1 MPFAHTPDQLDPY
14 VAALCPEIVSSGADL
29 TVDEEDEMF
38 RLFLHRQWHHGSA
51 LSSYFRSGWLLWST
65 LRAAL
70 TWRFGTLDRVT
81 RLLDFAAGYGR
92 VTRFIAHDLPPARVW
107 ASDIDARAVSFQM
120 QRLGVRGLVST
131 AAPEELPAAEPF
143 DAVLVSSLFTHLPEA
158 TFGRWLARL
167 WALVAPGGLLAF
179 SVHDPSLRPDAA
191 AAGGDGFL
199 FEATSEDRALP
210 AADYGSTWAGEPYV
224 RRALAA
230 AAPGAAVH
238 RFRRALCNH
247 QDLYLVV
254 DGLAPDPAALD
265 LGGRPEGFVET
276 CRLLGARR
284 LALQGWAVDRMD
296 GAPIARV
303 EALLD
308 GAVTAV
314 SPEPVLRPDVASL
327 FPGERVETVG
337 WSLRLDLPQGA
348 PLAATSLV
356 VRAVDNAGRAGV
368 LAEGSVE
375 AALLRAAR
383 LDFLAIGAELDRTR
397 IGLQAKIDEQ
407 SLSHAHDLGVLRT
420 RLAAMEASRFWKL
433 RDRWFAL
440 KRLLR
445 RTDQP

>member
-1 MPFAHTPDQLDPY
+1 MPFAHVPDQLDPY

-29 TVDEEDEMF
+29 TVDDEDEMF
-38 RLFLHRQWHHGSA
+38 RLFLHRHWHHGAA
-51 LSSYFRSGWLLWST
+51 LSSYFRSGALLWST
-65 LRAAL
+65 LRQAL
-70 TWRFGTLDRVT
+70 TWRFGDLDRVT

-107 ASDIDARAVSFQM
+107 ASDIDPRAVAFQT
-120 QRLGVRGLVST
+120 RRFGVRGLVST
-131 AAPEELPAAEPF
+131 AAPEDLPAAEPF

-179 SVHDPSLRPDAA
+179 SVHDPSLHPDAA

-199 FEATSEDRALP
+199 FAATSEDRALP

-238 RFRRALCNH
+238 RFPRALCNY

-254 DGLAPDPAALD
+254 DGPAPAALD

-308 GAVTAV
+308 GAVAAV
-314 SPEPVLRPDVASL
+314 SPEPVLRPEIAPL
-327 FPGERVETVG
+327 FPGERVEPVG
-337 WSLRLDLPQGA
+337 WSLRLDLPAGT
-348 PLAATSLV
+348 PLAAASLV
-356 VRAVDNAGRAGV
+356 VRAVDAAGRTGV

-383 LDFLAIGAELDRTR
+383 LDFLSTGAELDRTR
-397 IGLQAKIDEQ
+397 AGLQAKIDEQ
-407 SLSHAHDLGVLRT
+407 SLSHAHDLGVLRA
-420 RLAAMEASRFWKL
+420 RMAAMEASRFWKL

-445 RTDQP
+445 LTDQP

>member
-1 MPFAHTPDQLDPY
+1 MPFAHVPDQLDPY

-29 TVDEEDEMF
+29 TVDDEDEMF
-38 RLFLHRQWHHGSA
+38 RLFLHRHWHRGAA
-51 LSSYFRSGWLLWST
+51 LSSYFRSGALLWST
-65 LRAAL
+65 LRQAL
-70 TWRFGTLDRVT
+70 TWRFGDLDRVT

-92 VTRFIAHDLPPARVW
+92 VTRFIAHDLLPARVW
-107 ASDIDARAVSFQM
+107 ASDIDPRAVAFQT
-120 QRLGVRGLVST
+120 RRFGVRGLVST
-131 AAPEELPAAEPF
+131 AAPEDLPAAEPF

-179 SVHDPSLRPDAA
+179 SVHDPSLHPDAA

-199 FEATSEDRALP
+199 FAATSEDRALP

-238 RFRRALCNH
+238 RFPRALCNY

-254 DGLAPDPAALD
+254 DGPAPAALD

-308 GAVTAV
+308 GAVAAV
-314 SPEPVLRPDVASL
+314 SPEPVLRPEIAPL
-327 FPGERVETVG
+327 FPGERVEPVG
-337 WSLRLDLPQGA
+337 WSLRLDLPAGT
-348 PLAATSLV
+348 PLAAASLV
-356 VRAVDNAGRAGV
+356 VRAVDAAGRTGV

-383 LDFLAIGAELDRTR
+383 LDFLSTGAELDRTR
-397 IGLQAKIDEQ
+397 AGLQAKIDEQ
-407 SLSHAHDLGVLRT
+407 SLSHAHDLGVLRA
-420 RLAAMEASRFWKL
+420 RMAAMEASRFWKL

-445 RTDQP
+445 LTDQP

>member
-29 TVDEEDEMF
+29 TVDQEDEMF

-51 LSSYFRSGWLLWST
+51 LSSYFSSGWLLWSS
-65 LRAAL
+65 LRSAL

-92 VTRFIAHDLPPARVW
+92 VTRFIARDLQPARVW

-120 QRLGVRGLVST
+120 QRFGVRGLVST
-131 AAPEELPAAEPF
+131 AAPEELPTAERF

-191 AAGGDGFL
+191 AGADGFL
-199 FEATSEDRALP
+199 FAATSEDRALP
-210 AADYGSTWAGEPYV
+210 VADYGSTWAGEPYV

-238 RFRRALCNH
+238 RFPRALCNY

-254 DGLAPDPAALD
+254 DGPAPDPAALD

-276 CRLLGARR
+276 CRLLGPRR

-296 GAPIARV
+296 GAPIERV

-308 GAVTAV
+308 GAVAAV
-314 SPEPVLRPDVASL
+314 APELVLRPEIATL
-327 FPGERVETVG
+327 FPGERVEPVG
-337 WSLRLDLPQGA
+337 WSLRLDLPAGT
-348 PLAATSLV
+348 PPAATSLV
-356 VRAVDNAGRAGV
+356 VRAVDAAGRIGV
-368 LAEGSVE
+368 LAEGTVE
-375 AALLRAAR
+375 AALLRSAR
-383 LDFLAIGAELDRTR
+383 LDFLATGAELDRTR
-397 IGLQAKIDEQ
+397 ADLQAKIDQQ
-407 SLSHAHDLGVLRT
+407 SLSHAYDLGVLSARI
-420 RLAAMEASRFWKL
+420 AAMEASRFWKL

-445 RTDQP
+445 LTDQP

>member
-14 VAALCPEIVSSGADL
+14 VAALCPEIVESGADL

-38 RLFLHRQWHHGSA
+38 RLFFFRQWHRGSA
-51 LSSYFRSGWLLWST
+51 LSSYFRSGWLLWHT
-65 LRAAL
+65 LRQTL
-70 TWRFGTLDRVT
+70 TWRFGDLHRVT
-81 RLLDFAAGYGR
+81 NLLDFAAGYGR
-92 VTRFIAHDLPPARVW
+92 VTRFIAHDLPPARVC
-107 ASDIDARAVSFQM
+107 ASDIDPRAVAFQTE
-120 QRLGVRGLVST
+120 RFGVRGLVSA
-131 AAPEELPAAEPF
+131 AAPEDLPAAGPF

-179 SVHDPSLRPDAA
+179 SVHDPSLHPDA

-238 RFRRALCNH
+238 RFPRALCNY

-254 DGLAPDPAALD
+254 DGPAPDPAALD
-265 LGGRPEGFVET
+265 LGGRPEGFVES

-296 GAPIARV
+296 GAPIPRV

-308 GAVTAV
+308 GEVAAV
-314 SPEPVLRPDVASL
+314 SREPVHRPEVAPL
-327 FPGERVETVG
+327 FPGEPIEPVG
-337 WSLRLDLPQGA
+337 WSLRLDLPAGT

-356 VRAVDNAGRAGV
+356 VRAIDAAGRTAV
-368 LAEGSVE
+368 LAEGTVE
-375 AALLRAAR
+375 TALLRAAR
-383 LDFLAIGAELDRTR
+383 LDFLATGAELDRTR
-397 IGLQAKIDEQ
+397 TDLQAKIDEQ
-407 SLSHAHDLGVLRT
+407 SLSHANDLAVLRA
-420 RLAAMEASRFWKL
+420 RMAAMQASRFWKL

-445 RTDQP
+445 LTDQP

>member
-1 MPFAHTPDQLDPY
+1 MPFAHTSDQLDPY
-14 VAALCPEIVSSGADL
+14 VAALCPEIVTSGVDL
-29 TVDEEDEMF
+29 TVDTEDEMF
-38 RLFLHRQWHHGSA
+38 RLFLHRHWHHGSA
-51 LSSYFRSGWLLWST
+51 LSSYFRSGHLLWST
-65 LRAAL
+65 LRSAL
-70 TWRFGTLDRVT
+70 TWRFGDLHRVT

-92 VTRFIAHDLPPARVW
+92 VTRFIARDLPADRVW
-107 ASDIDARAVSFQM
+107 AADIDPRAVSFQM
-120 QRLGVRGLVST
+120 QRFGVRGLVST
-131 AAPEELPAAEPF
+131 ASPDDLPAADPF

-167 WALVAPGGLLAF
+167 WTLVAPRGLLAF

-191 AAGGDGFL
+191 AGASGGAFL
-199 FEATSEDRALP
+199 FEATSEDRTLP

-224 RRALAA
+224 RRTLAA

-238 RFRRALCNH
+238 RFPRALCNY

-254 DGLAPDPAALD
+254 DGPAPDPAALD

-308 GAVTAV
+308 GAVAAV
-314 SPEPVLRPDVASL
+314 CPEPVLRPDIAPL
-327 FPGERVETVG
+327 FPGERLEPVG
-337 WSLRLDLPQGA
+337 WSLRLDLPAGT

-356 VRAVDNAGRAGV
+356 VRATDPAGRTGI
-368 LAEGSVE
+368 LAEGTVE
-375 AALLRAAR
+375 TALLRAAR
-383 LDFLAIGAELDRTR
+383 LDFLATGAELDRTR
-397 IGLQAKIDEQ
+397 ADLQAKIDEQ
-407 SLSHAHDLGVLRT
+407 SLSHAHDLSVLRA
-420 RLAAMEASRFWKL
+420 RISAMEASRFWKL

-440 KRLLR
+440 KRLL
-445 RTDQP
+445 TGQP